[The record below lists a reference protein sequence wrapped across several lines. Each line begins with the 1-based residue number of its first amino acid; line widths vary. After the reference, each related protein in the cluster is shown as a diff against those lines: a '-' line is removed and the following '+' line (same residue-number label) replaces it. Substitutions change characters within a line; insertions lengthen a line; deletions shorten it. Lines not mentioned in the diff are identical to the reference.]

1 MHPRG
6 YPAGTDDMK
15 ARVERGDLT
24 DAAAWAVRA
33 VPNRPT
39 IPILSGV
46 LVVADPTG
54 LAVTG
59 FDFEQGARIR
69 VDAAVAEAGR
79 VLVSGRL
86 LAEISRA
93 LPGAPVDLESEG
105 SRLVVTCGSS
115 RFELPTMPVEDY
127 PQLPELPPVSG
138 RITAASFAAAVGQVA
153 LAAGKDDTLPAL
165 TGVRVEIDGEQVTL
179 AATDRYRLAVR
190 ELRWRPEGDAG
201 DLPAAALIPA
211 RTLAD
216 TAKAFAGSDA
226 EVTVAFAGAGES
238 LVGFA
243 AGDRITTTR
252 LLDGEFPRYRSLLPS
267 GSNAWAEFDIADVV
281 DAVRRVRLVLART
294 SPVRLSFTS
303 DEVVLDA
310 GSGDEAQARERLSV
324 HYEGEPMTIAFNPD
338 YLLDGLTALDSD
350 TARMSFTEPSKPTV
364 LTGKSADYRYL
375 LMPVRLMG

>member
-1 MHPRG
+1 
-6 YPAGTDDMK
+6 MK
-15 ARVERGDLT
+15 LRVEKGDLT
-24 DAAAWAVRA
+24 EAVAWAVRA
-33 VPNRPT
+33 VPSRPT

-46 LVVADPTG
+46 LLVADPAG
-54 LAVTG
+54 LEATG

-79 VLVSGRL
+79 SLVSGRL

-93 LPGAPVDLESEG
+93 LPGAPVDLETEG
-105 SRLVVTCGSS
+105 ARLVVTCGSS

-127 PQLPELPPVSG
+127 PQLPELPGVSG

-153 LAAGKDDTLPAL
+153 LAAGRDDTLPAL
-165 TGVRVEIDGEQVTL
+165 TGVRLEIDGEQLTL

-190 ELRWRPEGDAG
+190 EVKWRPESDAV
-201 DLPAAALIPA
+201 DLPSSALVPA

-216 TAKAFAGSDA
+216 TAKAFAGSDG

-243 AGDRITTTR
+243 AGDRVTTTR

-267 GSNAWAEFDIADVV
+267 GSSATAEFDTTDVV

-310 GSGDEAQARERLSV
+310 GSGDEAQARERLAV
-324 HYEGEPMTIAFNPD
+324 RYEGEPMTIAFNPE